1 MLADGDTDPKMSWSK
16 QEIYELDVLNSLLSI
31 VDGGSFQETYI
42 FFFMGKDDH
51 VFKRVLTSR
60 NVT

>member
-31 VDGGSFQETYI
+31 VDGGSFQETY
-42 FFFMGKDDH
+42 FFFMAKTIMFLRG
-51 VFKRVLTSR
+51 FSPLGM
-60 NVT
+60 

>member
-31 VDGGSFQETYI
+31 VDGGSFQETYY
-42 FFFMGKDDH
+42 FFLWRRRSCF
-51 VFKRVLTSR
+51 
-60 NVT
+60 

>member
-31 VDGGSFQETYI
+31 VDGGSFQETY
-42 FFFMGKDDH
+42 FFFYGKDDH